1 MEKMK
6 KIIILAVLAS
16 VVLKSAT
23 AQIVSDSVFSQ
34 SIKTVILQK
43 NGVEL
48 SMPVIRLG
56 SSEKLFLSF
65 DELSDNGTYFSYR
78 IQHCTSDW
86 QISDLPPSEFI
97 NGFETSS
104 VGNSQFS
111 FTTKQSYVNYW
122 ETIPND
128 MSRITASG
136 NYILTVFPDSDPDSV
151 IFTKRFMVYE
161 AASNIRTEVGQVV
174 GAEGRH
180 HNQNVSVWVTA
191 PKGQYF
197 NNPQMYLHLYVQQNG
212 RRDLLRQLPV
222 YGISGNEIAY
232 KWKDENVF
240 PGGNEFR
247 YFDVSNMN
255 FPMYTTERVE
265 TFGGENFAYLKPEQ
279 DRSGKN
285 YIYEDGL
292 NGQFRVSAA
301 NKVNMD
307 AEADYVW
314 VNFAL
319 PMSSPRMDGSFHIAG
334 NFTNWSLG
342 EETRLEWNPKL
353 KCYTARIYVKQ
364 GYYSYQIIFVP
375 WGEREGLTSVLEGDF
390 LEARNDYYVF
400 LYQRYPSDR
409 YDRLIGFSNVESW
422 K

>member
-48 SMPVIRLG
+48 SVPAIRLG

-65 DELSDNGTYFSYR
+65 DELSDNGSYFSYR
-78 IQHCTSDW
+78 IQHCTHDW
-86 QISDLPPSEFI
+86 RISDIPASEYI
-97 NGFETSS
+97 DGFETSS
-104 VGNSQFS
+104 IGNQRFS
-111 FTTKQSYVNYW
+111 FTTKQPYVNHW

-128 MSRITASG
+128 MSRFTASG
-136 NYILTVFPDSDPDSV
+136 NYLLTVYLDSDPDSV
-151 IFTKRFMVYE
+151 VFTKRFMVYE
-161 AASNIRTEVGQVV
+161 TAANIRAEVGQVV
-174 GAEGRH
+174 GAEGGRQ
-180 HNQNVSVWVTA
+180 NQNVSVWVTA
-191 PKGQYF
+191 PKGQNF

-212 RRDLLRQLPV
+212 RKDLLREMPV
-222 YGISGNEIAY
+222 YGMSGNEIAY

-247 YFDVSNMN
+247 YFDVSNIN

-265 TFGGENFAYLKPEQ
+265 TFGGENFAYLKPEP
-279 DRSGKN
+279 DRSRKN

-292 NGQFRVSAA
+292 NGQFKISAA
-301 NKVNMD
+301 NKVDMST
-307 AEADYVW
+307 ESDYVW
-314 VNFAL
+314 VNFSL
-319 PMSSPRMDGSFHIAG
+319 PMSSPRMDGSFYITG
-334 NFTNWSLG
+334 GFTDWSFNENTL
-342 EETRLEWNPKL
+342 LEWNPRL
-353 KCYTARIYVKQ
+353 KCYTARVYVKQ
-364 GYYSYQIIFVP
+364 GYYSYQIVFVP
-375 WGEREGLTSVLEGDF
+375 WGENVGRTSVLEGDF
-390 LEARNDYYVF
+390 FEARNDYHIF
-400 LYQRYPSDR
+400 LYQHYPSDR
-409 YDRLIGFSNVESW
+409 YDRLVGVSTIESW